1 MKKLLTEKELVERA
15 QWALASGEYASF
27 ALGGARVACG
37 SRKYKNGQFVRNV
50 NPHKSRTNKYC
61 FVGGLRW
68 RDGGG
73 YCVVNPYGEL
83 ITLDNIRGWDEELSA
98 NRLQAFKNV
107 EEGRRAYDDGC
118 TGWSP

>member
-1 MKKLLTEKELVERA
+1 MKKHLTENELVECA
-15 QWALASGEYASF
+15 KNALASGEYATF
-27 ALGGARVACG
+27 ALGEARVACG

-107 EEGRRAYDDGC
+107 EEDRRSYNDV
-118 TGWSP
+118 